1 MFSFLSVVT
10 SYKVNGIFRQWEG
23 YLTAQSNEHL
33 SPAHDLDRAS
43 RWDAG
48 ESPLLSEVALEGV
61 LIMVFLLEV
70 LSTSNLLSNFQ
81 YLSFGPIVMMLQ
93 ILKLY
98 LFFPTEIWLVCIC

>member
-1 MFSFLSVVT
+1 MLSFLSVVT

-23 YLTAQSNEHL
+23 YLKAQSNEHL
-33 SPAHDLDRAS
+33 SPASDLDRAS

-48 ESPLLSEVALEGV
+48 ESLLLCQRSLWRVV

-81 YLSFGPIVMMLQ
+81 YLSFGSIVMMLQ
-93 ILKLY
+93 ILVLSY
-98 LFFPTEIWLVCIC
+98 